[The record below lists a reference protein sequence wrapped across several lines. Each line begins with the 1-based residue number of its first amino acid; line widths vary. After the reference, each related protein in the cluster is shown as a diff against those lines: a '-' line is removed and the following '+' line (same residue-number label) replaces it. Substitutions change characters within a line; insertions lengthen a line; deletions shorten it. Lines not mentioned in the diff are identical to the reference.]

1 MSIWDPWARLHSSYM
16 GPGWDGVWW
25 KSTYWLR
32 RYLSLSISFYWHDRM
47 RSSYRECEFGI
58 LKKPWIIKLHGLA
71 SYLFYQYHCLRVNR
85 VYAEINTFLPPYS
98 KRLFIAM
105 IHRKVFNIK
114 IVNIH
119 FKWRKFLWNIR
130 E

>member
-1 MSIWDPWARLHSSYM
+1 MSIFTQSLGPPVLIVGRICNNFKKNRAFYDRSMKLGTWLVDSNARI
-16 GPGWDGVWW
+16 
-25 KSTYWLR
+25 LR
-32 RYLSLSISFYWHDRM
+32 VSA
-47 RSSYRECEFGI
+47 
-58 LKKPWIIKLHGLA
+58 WIIKLPGLA
-71 SYLFYQYHCLRVNR
+71 SYLFYQYHCLRVNW

-119 FKWRKFLWNIR
+119 FKWRKFLRNIR